1 MERREQ
7 LQVIAKSEPEV
18 QEDASSPRSWL
29 VTLQT
34 CISGAP
40 SEIDSTIQNIRLT
53 GSDPRLQVTCLG
65 LVDVSTLVYSVQE
78 DEMEAG
84 ESLCEPK
91 LEVSARPLYHDSV
104 SSFYRLDPRLAEFVG
119 RDSLQHPKYSLTMI
133 HSYARANKLYH
144 QKSIK
149 CDDVLFNIFE
159 KESLDLGSLWKEVCK
174 LLRKVE
180 TKSIS
185 MSLKLSN
192 LTKFST
198 SQFEI
203 SVDND
208 LNLFPENWKTQI
220 NKTSSNLFTRTQSLC
235 PAKVGDKRKSFKRNK
250 SFEL

>member
-1 MERREQ
+1 M
-7 LQVIAKSEPEV
+7 QVIAKSEPEI
-18 QEDASSPRSWL
+18 QEDGSSTRSWL

-40 SEIDSTIQNIRLT
+40 CEIDSTIENIKLT
-53 GSDPRLQVTCLG
+53 SSDAGLQVTCLG
-65 LVDVSTLVYSVQE
+65 LVDVSTLVYSVQQNKLE
-78 DEMEAG
+78 VG
-84 ESLCEPK
+84 ESLGEPK
-91 LEVSARPLYHDSV
+91 VEVSARPLYHESV
-104 SSFYRLDPRLAEFVG
+104 GSFYRLDPRLAEFVG
-119 RDSLQHPKYSLTMI
+119 RESLQHPKYTLTMI

-180 TKSIS
+180 IKSIS
-185 MSLKLSN
+185 MSHKLSN

-198 SQFEI
+198 SQLEI
-203 SVDND
+203 RVDND

-220 NKTSSNLFTRTQSLC
+220 NKTSTNLLSRTKSLC
-235 PAKVGDKRKSFKRNK
+235 PALKVGDKRKSFKRNK